1 MRYRKIV
8 MRFVLLVL
16 LATSCFLM
24 GCTPQTSTQ
33 PSPSERLQGYE
44 IDSLLSNAVNSG
56 EIIGASALIYDEGEV
71 VYTGTFGLRDRER
84 DLPVAMDT
92 VWRIY
97 SMTKPVTS
105 VIIMDLFEEGKLAL
119 EDPVEKYIPELGQMQ
134 VLSAGPDGT
143 PVFTPQQRPMTIK
156 DLLLHRAGM
165 GYGIFG
171 EVNPIET
178 AYANAGLLDP
188 EEDLGVKMQKL
199 AKLPL
204 LAQPGEGWYYSYSI
218 DVLGRVAEKIENKSL
233 GDIMEARIFAPLGM
247 SETSFQV
254 RPDQKPRFA
263 SNYLLQDDGRF
274 TLQDDAQTSTFLNE
288 NAFQSGGGGL
298 VSTLG
303 DYAKFAELM
312 LNGGFA
318 NGHRVL
324 DAETVALMM
333 SDRMDPDDKF
343 MMPWLGASQQS
354 SFGYGGAVIIS
365 ETPESLA
372 QSGKAKGQ
380 WGWGGAARTQF
391 WVDPVNKAFGIIM
404 LQFFGGEDPEIH
416 DKFQSLVYK
425 KVKN

>member
-44 IDSLLSNAVNSG
+44 IDSLLSNAVN
-56 EIIGASALIYDEGEV
+56 
-71 VYTGTFGLRDRER
+71 
-84 DLPVAMDT
+84 LPVAMDT

-199 AKLPL
+199 ANHWVTLWRRAFLPL
-204 LAQPGEGWYYSYSI
+204 
-218 DVLGRVAEKIENKSL
+218 
-233 GDIMEARIFAPLGM
+233 
-247 SETSFQV
+247 
-254 RPDQKPRFA
+254 
-263 SNYLLQDDGRF
+263 
-274 TLQDDAQTSTFLNE
+274 
-288 NAFQSGGGGL
+288 
-298 VSTLG
+298 
-303 DYAKFAELM
+303 
-312 LNGGFA
+312 
-318 NGHRVL
+318 
-324 DAETVALMM
+324 
-333 SDRMDPDDKF
+333 
-343 MMPWLGASQQS
+343 
-354 SFGYGGAVIIS
+354 
-365 ETPESLA
+365 
-372 QSGKAKGQ
+372 
-380 WGWGGAARTQF
+380 
-391 WVDPVNKAFGIIM
+391 
-404 LQFFGGEDPEIH
+404 
-416 DKFQSLVYK
+416 
-425 KVKN
+425 